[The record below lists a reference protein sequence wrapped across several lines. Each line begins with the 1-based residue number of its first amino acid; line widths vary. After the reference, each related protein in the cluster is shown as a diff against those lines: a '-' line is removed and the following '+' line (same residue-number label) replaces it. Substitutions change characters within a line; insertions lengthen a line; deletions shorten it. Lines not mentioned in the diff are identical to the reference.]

1 MILLSHTWY
10 RTRFA
15 NVLTAWRLHYKVV
28 WQAYRWFLTLQE
40 VLPRGAMECS
50 DIAVSCTLAK
60 HSDIQSENTRFE
72 TLWFSTL
79 TKMSSDVADRSLLPL
94 LSHRSLSVLS
104 GCPIINICSC
114 LQDMKLLW
122 IGPLAYH
129 PLTRFHYSK
138 ILNYLC
144 DDYGSFST
152 ISGMDFGGNGYIQ
165 VFSWLRC

>member
-1 MILLSHTWY
+1 MYWLHEDCIMMWY
-10 RTRFA
+10 DKPTGDLCLCKKCCLREQWSA
-15 NVLTAWRLHYKVV
+15 V
-28 WQAYRWFLTLQE
+28 TLPYL
-40 VLPRGAMECS
+40 V
-50 DIAVSCTLAK
+50 
-60 HSDIQSENTRFE
+60 HSAIQSENTRFE
-72 TLWFSTL
+72 TLRFSTL
-79 TKMSSDVADRSLLPL
+79 TKMSIDVADRSLLPL